1 MDLNQTEQSA
11 LAQWFKGDISLRS
24 LILHS
29 VGCVFIGTPDGLN
42 MPSDFYFIEGDRHIP
57 HPNAY
62 EWGRQRELLFVDT
75 FRRILTEK
83 LAKWC
88 LAIAMS
94 VFLGGLMVQGL
105 ATGVKAAYHQ
115 GERAYDRVFR
125 KGATAPL
132 VSEMTSESAANR
144 LHEIRSEYME
154 LNKPPIG
161 DSEKSRIQALE
172 KEAKEILMKYPSLSS
187 IVQGY

>member
-11 LAQWFKGDISLRS
+11 LAQWFNGDISLRS

-29 VGCVFIGTPDGLN
+29 VGCVFIGTPDGLD
-42 MPSDFYFIEGDRHIP
+42 MPNDFYFIEGDRHIP
-57 HPNAY
+57 HPNDY
-62 EWGRQRELLFVDT
+62 EWGRQRDLLFVDT

-88 LAIAMS
+88 LAIAMA

-115 GERAYDRVFR
+115 GERAYDRVFK
-125 KGATAPL
+125 KGSTAPS
-132 VSEMTSESAANR
+132 VSEMTSETAADR
-144 LHEIRSEYME
+144 LREIRGEYME

-161 DSEKSRIQALE
+161 EAERNRMQVLDR
-172 KEAKEILMKYPSLSS
+172 EAKEILAKYPSLIS
-187 IVQGY
+187 ILRGF